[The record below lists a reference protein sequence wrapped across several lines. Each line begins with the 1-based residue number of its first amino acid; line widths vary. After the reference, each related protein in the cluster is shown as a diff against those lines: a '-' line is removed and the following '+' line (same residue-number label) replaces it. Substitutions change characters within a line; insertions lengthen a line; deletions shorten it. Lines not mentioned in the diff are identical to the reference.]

1 MTRHFNNTKS
11 VQAQLDELK
20 AVQERAKVL
29 ISELKDYMETN
40 DLDIVNGE
48 TTCYTRTWT
57 DDYFKFNSTQFKKD
71 NPNLFEQY
79 KNQLVAGSYRYE
91 VKAIK

>member
-1 MTRHFNNTKS
+1 MARHFSNTKS

-29 ISELKDYMETN
+29 ISELKDYMDAN
-40 DLDIVNGE
+40 DLDTVNGE

-57 DDYFKFNSTQFKKD
+57 DDYFKFNSSKFKKE

-79 KNQLVAGSYRYE
+79 KTQLVSGSYRYE